1 MASKAQEGEHRL
13 PNSVRGWRVDMLIEA
28 GYPQEE
34 AFLLAKRSDVDLHA
48 ACDLLARGCPV
59 KLAIRI
65 LT

>member
-1 MASKAQEGEHRL
+1 MANQAQEGENRL
-13 PNSVRGWRVDMLIEA
+13 PNSVRGWRIDALIAA

-34 AFLLAKRSDVDLHA
+34 AFLLAKRPDVDLHR
-48 ACDLLARGCPV
+48 ACDLLASGCSV